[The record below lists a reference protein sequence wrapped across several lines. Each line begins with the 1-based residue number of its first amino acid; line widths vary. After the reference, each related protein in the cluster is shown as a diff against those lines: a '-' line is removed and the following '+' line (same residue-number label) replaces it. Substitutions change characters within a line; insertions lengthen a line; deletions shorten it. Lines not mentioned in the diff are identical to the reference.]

1 MLAPKEK
8 YHTDMVGTDRAE
20 GVQRVQVE
28 RKAKRS
34 GEKVDLIFKRFFSKF
49 IS

>member
-34 GEKVDLIFKRFFSKF
+34 GEKVDLICSKDFSQN
-49 IS
+49 

>member
-20 GVQRVQVE
+20 GVQRVQVRWRE
-28 RKAKRS
+28 RR